1 MFQPL
6 LFSKQYYIH
15 IHMSY
20 TLSEV
25 SKKWLCREFDMQGV
39 IKRKYSETILFHLVY
54 ILFIIIN
61 KF

>member
-25 SKKWLCREFDMQGV
+25 SKKWLCREFDMQG
-39 IKRKYSETILFHLVY
+39 
-54 ILFIIIN
+54 
-61 KF
+61 